1 MIQSVKIKDKLL
13 EIPIIQGGMGVGVS
27 LANLA
32 GNVMK
37 NGGMG
42 VLSMAHP
49 GYREPDFLTDNL
61 TANVRG
67 FAGEVKKAR
76 EIAGGRGLLGVNIMA
91 ALKNFE
97 DYVRAAVDA
106 AVDAIIVGAGLPL
119 ELPKYVE
126 DDSIA
131 IAPIVSSG
139 RAARLI
145 LKAWDKHYGRTA
157 DFIVIEG
164 PLAGGHLGFKEAE
177 LMENTCQPLE
187 AILPDVM
194 QETAVFEE
202 KYGRKIP
209 VFVAGGIYD
218 GADIARFLKLGADGV
233 QMATRFIGT
242 YECDGVDAYKAVLLN
257 AEEEDIEIVKSPVGF
272 PGRAVK
278 TALIERLSRE
288 GRISPVKCVDCLK
301 PCDPAKAP
309 YCIQN
314 ALVAAVKGDAD
325 NGLFFCGTN
334 AYRMKAL
341 TSVREIME
349 NCVNKANG
357 LMEEI

>member
-1 MIQSVKIKDKLL
+1 MVKSVKIKDKML

-49 GYREPDFLTDNL
+49 GYREPDFLADNL
-61 TANVRG
+61 AANIRG

-76 EIAGGRGLLGVNIMA
+76 ETAGGRGLLGVNIMA

-97 DYVRAAVDA
+97 AYV
-106 AVDAIIVGAGLPL
+106 PL

-126 DDSIA
+126 DDRIA

-139 RAARLI
+139 RAAKLI
-145 LKAWDKHYGRTA
+145 LRAWDKHYGRTA

-164 PLAGGHLGFKEAE
+164 PLAGGHLGFKEAD
-177 LMENTCQPLE
+177 LLE
-187 AILPDVM
+187 GKCPSLEEILADVKK
-194 QETAVFEE
+194 ETAGFEE
-202 KYGRKIP
+202 KFGRKIP
-209 VFVAGGIYD
+209 VFAAGGVYD

-242 YECDGVDAYKAVLLN
+242 YECDGAEAYKAVLLN

-278 TALIERLSRE
+278 TDLIERLSRE
-288 GRISPVKCVDCLK
+288 GRIPPDKCVDCLK

-309 YCIQN
+309 YCIQS
-314 ALVAAVKGDAD
+314 ALIAAVEGNAD
-325 NGLFFCGTN
+325 KGLFFCGTN

-349 NCVNKANG
+349 SCVDEASR